1 MTSFSL
7 LRTMLHKWKITEYTF
22 SLSDCKYL
30 WLLSMTCW
38 WTSSF
43 NHSYYYILY
52 WAAVCN
58 IWLNYETKPTSAQAQ
73 DGGGSGWQGAG
84 VEALPAPAG
93 PRGAGRQAEAAP
105 RMERVQEVELPQR
118 GHTQGGRQP
127 LDCQED
133 VSIQTQPNPN
143 PTTFIGFIGQFS

>member
-30 WLLSMTCW
+30 WS
-38 WTSSF
+38 
-43 NHSYYYILY
+43 YYILY

-58 IWLNYETKPTSAQAQ
+58 IWLNYKTKPTSTQAQ

-133 VSIQTQPNPN
+133 VSTQT
-143 PTTFIGFIGQFS
+143 T